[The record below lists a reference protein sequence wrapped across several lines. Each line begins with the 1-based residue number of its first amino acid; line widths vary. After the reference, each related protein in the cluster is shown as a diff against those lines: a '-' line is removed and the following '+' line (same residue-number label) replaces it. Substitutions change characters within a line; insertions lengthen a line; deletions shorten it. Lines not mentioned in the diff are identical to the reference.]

1 MKDSPKRKPGRAR
14 RSRAL
19 SAKTLDAEIAA
30 LRRDATEPGL
40 IAGIHN
46 YCDRWCERCPR
57 TSRCAVYRTGER
69 RQIVAGRAT
78 DDTGNE
84 DFWDELVRSFAAVVR
99 MIRRDAK
106 RRGIDL
112 DSPELQAE
120 TERADQ
126 KRRRAAARSG
136 AALFKAASA
145 YRKAG
150 HNLLRAIPGA
160 LADTEEA
167 LATESR
173 LGIGQPD
180 TTAAAIRDA
189 LDVVQWYLFFI
200 EVKLRRAV
208 QGAVDERQLHIEDLP
223 RDSDGSAKIALIAID
238 RSIAGWARLRGHF
251 AAEHGDAILELLVQ
265 LERLRRATEA
275 KFPAARAFRRPGF
288 D

>member
-1 MKDSPKRKPGRAR
+1 MKESQKRKPAKAGRAR
-14 RSRAL
+14 AP
-19 SAKTLDAEIAA
+19 SAKVLDAEIAA
-30 LRRDATEPGL
+30 LRRDSAAPGL

-46 YCDRWCERCPR
+46 YCDRWCERCPQ
-57 TSRCAVYRTGER
+57 TARCSVYRTEER
-69 RQIVAGRAT
+69 RQADGDRAT
-78 DDTGNE
+78 NDTSNE
-84 DFWDELVRSFAAVVR
+84 AFWNELVLSFAAVIR

-112 DSPELQAE
+112 DSPELQTE
-120 TERADQ
+120 IERADR

-150 HNLLRAIPGA
+150 HNLLHAIPGA

-167 LATESR
+167 LVTESR
-173 LGIGQPD
+173 LGIGQPVA
-180 TTAAAIRDA
+180 TAAAIRDA

-208 QGAVDERQLHIEDLP
+208 QGAIDERQLHIEDLP
-223 RDSDGSAKIALIAID
+223 RDSDGSAKIALLAID
-238 RSIAGWARLRGHF
+238 RSLAAWARLRKHF
-251 AAEHGDAILELLVQ
+251 ATEHGDAILDLLVQ
-265 LERLRRATEA
+265 LERLRRVAEA
-275 KFPAARAFRRPGF
+275 KFPAAREFKRPGF

>member
-1 MKDSPKRKPGRAR
+1 MKDPNKRETGKPK

-19 SAKTLDAEIAA
+19 SAKALDTEIARLKRLA
-30 LRRDATEPGL
+30 RKPGL
-40 IAGIHN
+40 IPGIHN
-46 YCDRWCERCPR
+46 YCDRWCERCPL
-57 TSRCAVYRTGER
+57 TTRCAIADPKPRDRAAER
-69 RQIVAGRAT
+69 PT
-78 DDTGNE
+78 DDAGNE
-84 DFWDELVRSFAAVVR
+84 EFWNELVVSFAAVIR
-99 MIRRDAK
+99 LIRRDAK

-126 KRRRAAARSG
+126 KRRRAATRSG
-136 AALFKAASA
+136 SALFKAASA

-150 HNLLRAIPGA
+150 HSFLRALPGA

-167 LATESR
+167 LATENR

-208 QGAVDERQLHIEDLP
+208 QGAVDERQLGLEDLP

-238 RSIAGWARLRGHF
+238 RSLAAWARLREHF
-251 AAEHGDAILELLVQ
+251 AAAHGDAILDLLVQ
-265 LERLRRATEA
+265 LERLRRAAEA
-275 KFPAARAFRRPGF
+275 KFPAAREFKRPGF

>member
-1 MKDSPKRKPGRAR
+1 MANSPKRKPENAKRRRAV
-14 RSRAL
+14 
-19 SAKTLDAEIAA
+19 SAKPLDSEIAA
-30 LRRDATEPGL
+30 LRRDSAAPGL
-40 IAGIHN
+40 ISGIHN
-46 YCDRWCERCPR
+46 YCDRWCERCPQ
-57 TSRCAVYRTGER
+57 TSHCAVFRTGER
-69 RQIVAGRAT
+69 RQAAGDRSD

-84 DFWDELVRSFAAVVR
+84 AFWNELVLSFAAAIR

-120 TERADQ
+120 TERTDQ
-126 KRRRAAARSG
+126 RRRRAAARSG
-136 AALFKAASA
+136 SALFKAASS

-173 LGIGQPD
+173 LGIGQPNA
-180 TTAAAIRDA
+180 TAATIRDA

-208 QGAVDERQLHIEDLP
+208 QGAVDERQLHLEDLP
-223 RDSDGSAKIALIAID
+223 RDSDGSAKIALLAID
-238 RSIAGWARLRGHF
+238 RSLAAWARLREHF
-251 AAEHGDAILELLVQ
+251 AAEHGDTILDLLVQ
-265 LERLRRATEA
+265 LERLRRAAEA
-275 KFPAARAFRRPGF
+275 KFPAAREFKRPGF